1 MRLRT
6 QITLLIVSSLLSV
19 LFFFSVFTYYT
30 FVRITTKS
38 EIGVLW
44 NAAQTILSLP
54 GIRTP
59 EQWNYTGWLRSSLM
73 PQELIRIIDPHSNI
87 KLQLQTDKE
96 LSQIP
101 AQFSTQTFSKT
112 LKTSEALMVY
122 IQIPISDEDQH
133 TIAVLQLGRKLD
145 ALDDYLNVLL
155 AVLSFT
161 TAVAALLSLVG
172 GMYFARIILRPI
184 HELAQIMESIQKSGV
199 FKRVVMPPSKRQDEL
214 GRLIHTFN
222 AMIGKLETNFFQQ
235 RQFLADASHEL
246 KTPLTIIESY
256 ANLLKRWGGND
267 AKLREEAIDAIQSEA
282 SRLRNLTHT
291 LLSVADPESPS
302 TEDAA
307 AFDLEE
313 LVLTTAASLQ
323 HAFHRDITCEIRLGQ
338 KMMHGHA
345 DKIKQLLIIL
355 LDNAIKYSDERV
367 IVTLEPDPRD
377 AGIAVLKVIDRGIG
391 IEAAHIPRLF
401 DRFYRVDQARNRSTG
416 GSGLGL
422 AIAQNIARAHRGT
435 ISVTSSPGLGTQVTV
450 MLPLG

>member
-6 QITLLIVSSLLSV
+6 QITLLIVSSLLAV

-44 NAAQTILSLP
+44 NATQTILELP
-54 GIRTP
+54 GITTP
-59 EQWNYTGWLRSSLM
+59 EQWNYTGWIRSSLM
-73 PQELIRIIDPHSNI
+73 PQELIRIIDTQSTV
-87 KLQLQTDKE
+87 KLQLKTDNE
-96 LSQIP
+96 LLQIP

-122 IQIPISDEDQH
+122 VQVPITDEEQH
-133 TIAVLQLGRKLD
+133 TIGVLQLGRKLD
-145 ALDDYLNVLL
+145 ALDDYMSVLL

-184 HELAQIMESIQKSGV
+184 HELAQIMESIQRSGV

-267 AKLREEAIDAIQSEA
+267 PKLREEAIEAIQSEA

-291 LLSVADPESPS
+291 LLSVADPNPLPRRRRRTSTWKKWCSAPPLPS
-302 TEDAA
+302 SMP
-307 AFDLEE
+307 FNG
-313 LVLTTAASLQ
+313 SLP
-323 HAFHRDITCEIRLGQ
+323 A
-338 KMMHGHA
+338 KSA
-345 DKIKQLLIIL
+345 W
-355 LDNAIKYSDERV
+355 
-367 IVTLEPDPRD
+367 
-377 AGIAVLKVIDRGIG
+377 
-391 IEAAHIPRLF
+391 
-401 DRFYRVDQARNRSTG
+401 RSG
-416 GSGLGL
+416 
-422 AIAQNIARAHRGT
+422 
-435 ISVTSSPGLGTQVTV
+435 
-450 MLPLG
+450 